1 MPSTYANNS
10 GIELIRNGEQSGT
23 WGTTTNNNLN
33 IVDRLTNGVGTIDL
47 SASGAAHTLLTSDGL
62 LSDGQYKTLVLSGAT
77 EACTITISPNDGQ
90 HIYFVVNSSD
100 QSCTFTQGSG
110 ANVVIADGTNALIY
124 ADGAGTTA
132 AVVNITDS
140 FAMSSVSITGGT
152 VTGIT
157 DLAIADGGTGGG
169 TPSDARTNLGVAIG
183 TDVLAF
189 DANLQTFLTAF
200 TLPTSDGSSGQ
211 AVTTNGSGTLG
222 FSDFS
227 STGKALAFSMIFG

>member
-47 SASGAAHTLLTSDGL
+47 SASGAAHTLLTSDGA
-62 LSDGQYKTLVLSGAT
+62 LSDGQFKTLVLSGAT
-77 EACTITISPNDGQ
+77 QACTITISPNDGQ
-90 HIYFVVNSSD
+90 HIYFVVNGAGYA
-100 QSCTFTQGSG
+100 CTFTQGSG
-110 ANVVIADGTNALIY
+110 ANVVIADGNNALIY
-124 ADGAGTTA
+124 ADGAGAIA

-169 TPSDARTNLGVAIG
+169 TASDARTNLGLAIG
-183 TDVLAF
+183 SDVLAY
-189 DANLQTFLTAF
+189 DANLQAFVTAL
-200 TLPTSDGSSGQ
+200 TLPTSDGTSGQ
-211 AVTTNGSGTLG
+211 ALSTNGSGTIG
-222 FSDFS
+222 FSNFS
-227 STGKALAFSMIFG
+227 STGKAQAFNLIFG

>member
-1 MPSTYANNS
+1 MPSTYATNS

-47 SASGAAHTLLTSDGL
+47 SASGAAHTLLTSDGA

-77 EACTITISPNDGQ
+77 EACTITISPSDGQ
-90 HIYFVVNSSD
+90 HIYFVVNGSG

-110 ANVVIADGTNALIY
+110 ANVTIANGTNAFIY
-124 ADGAGTTA
+124 SDGAGAGA
-132 AVVNITDS
+132 AVINLTDAL
-140 FAMSSVSITGGT
+140 AMSNVTITGGS

-157 DLAIADGGTGGG
+157 DLAVADGGTGGG
-169 TPSDARTNLGVAIG
+169 TASDARTNLGVAIG

-189 DANLQTFLTAF
+189 DANLQAFVTAF